1 MGLNNRTF
9 KDNRT
14 GEILKVVDSFE
25 NIAYLENKTKI
36 DSRRLMDTNYFTEQ
50 VDPKSFFNNQNAYD
64 SLFEKIKTIPADR
77 IPDENGEITPNVGR
91 DNGYMPPMEEESAVI
106 YGNIDDEREEL
117 AKKYGAGLDTKSLS
131 KQNEAFTRILGED
144 SDEANDLP
152 SIPES
157 QPMLPITFQ
166 DEVQRVNVDRETT
179 SIKSIEKS
187 ASEVVVDPIVIMF
200 KGVKRSVEF
209 NLDLKLENK
218 IPRLEFIE
226 LMEDSYE
233 KSIIEF
239 LADEFTNELLKDPKA
254 LKERISNKI
263 REMVYERDAKKT
275 IVKRAPAKKPIL
287 KKSDVLEKKL
297 VSKTI
302 AKKEI
307 EEK

>member
-1 MGLNNRTF
+1 MSLNNRTF

-91 DNGYMPPMEEESAVI
+91 DNGYIPPMEEESAVV
-106 YGNIDDEREEL
+106 YGSIDDEREEL
-117 AKKYGAGLDTKSLS
+117 ARKYGAGLDTKSLS
-131 KQNEAFTRILGED
+131 KQNEAFTRILGD
-144 SDEANDLP
+144 SEEVNDLP
-152 SIPES
+152 PIPES
-157 QPMLPITFQ
+157 RPMAPVTFE
-166 DEVQRVNVDRETT
+166 DEVQRVNVDREIS
-179 SIKSIEKS
+179 SIKSIEKG
-187 ASEVVVDPIVIMF
+187 ASEAVVDPIVIMF

-263 REMVYERDAKKT
+263 REMVYERDSKKT
-275 IVKRAPAKKPIL
+275 VVKRAPTKKPIL

>member
-1 MGLNNRTF
+1 MSLNNRTF

-36 DSRRLMDTNYFTEQ
+36 DSRRLLDTNYFTEQ

-77 IPDENGEITPNVGR
+77 IPDENGEIMPKVSI
-91 DNGYMPPMEEESAVI
+91 DNTYRPPAEDESAVI
-106 YGNIDDEREEL
+106 YGSIDDEREEL
-117 AKKYGAGLDTKSLS
+117 AKKYGTVLDTQSIS
-131 KQNEAFTRILGED
+131 KQNEAFTKILGED
-144 SDEANDLP
+144 SEEANELP
-152 SIPES
+152 SMPES
-157 QPMLPITFQ
+157 LPMAPITFE
-166 DEVQRVNVDRETT
+166 DEVQRVNVDREMP
-179 SIKSIEKS
+179 SIKSAEAK
-187 ASEVVVDPIVIMF
+187 ASEAVVDPIVIMF

-233 KSIIEF
+233 KSIIDF
-239 LADEFTNELLKDPKA
+239 LADEFTNELLKNPKA

-263 REMVYERDAKKT
+263 REMVYEGAAKKT
-275 IVKRAPAKKPIL
+275 VVKRAAAKKPIL

>member
-1 MGLNNRTF
+1 MSLNNRTF

-77 IPDENGEITPNVGR
+77 IPDDNGEITPNVGR
-91 DNGYMPPMEEESAVI
+91 DNGYIPPMEEESAVV
-106 YGNIDDEREEL
+106 YSSIDDEREEL
-117 AKKYGAGLDTKSLS
+117 ARKYGAGLDTKSLS
-131 KQNEAFTRILGED
+131 KQNEAFTRILGD
-144 SDEANDLP
+144 SEEVNDLP
-152 SIPES
+152 PIPES
-157 QPMLPITFQ
+157 QPMAPVAFE
-166 DEVQRVNVDRETT
+166 DEVQRVNVDREMP
-179 SIKSIEKS
+179 SIKPVEAK
-187 ASEVVVDPIVIMF
+187 ASETVVDPIVIMF

-263 REMVYERDAKKT
+263 REMVYTKKAAP
-275 IVKRAPAKKPIL
+275 KRTPAKKAVL

-307 EEK
+307 EQK